1 MLQCIKVQSVYWVL
15 VSDDRINVA
24 VLDIVDGVVKMLE
37 SDAGKLVNVYYE
49 HKGWVTDFVYW

>member
-1 MLQCIKVQSVYWVL
+1 M
-15 VSDDRINVA
+15 A